1 MWPLGMHFCEVFN
14 DRMLDTPFTRPIKE
28 HLEDTFIPK
37 VPMQR
42 FGDAGEV
49 ANVVAFLSSRRASFV
64 TGATYVVDG
73 GFSVQ

>member
-1 MWPLGMHFCEVFN
+1 
-14 DRMLDTPFTRPIKE
+14 
-28 HLEDTFIPK
+28 
-37 VPMQR
+37 MQR
-42 FGDAGEV
+42 FGDASEV

>member
-1 MWPLGMHFCEVFN
+1 MNSRESPD

-28 HLEDTFIPK
+28 HLEETFIPK

-42 FGDAGEV
+42 FGDASEV
-49 ANVVAFLSSRRASFV
+49 ANVVAFLCSRRASFV

-73 GFSVQ
+73 GVSVQ